1 MARPPAQRATA
12 AWPRREP
19 RRARSAPQLA
29 TARGREPGWPRVAR
43 SATTPPPAGPVAGR
57 RGAGPVH
64 RRVRWRKAAPPP
76 AEGRSKPPPPPPP
89 PRRPGRL
96 AWPRATGQQAVPR
109 WAAATA
115 RRSATRRP
123 ATQAHPLATQPEAT
137 RPRVAPAPRQ
147 QAVPRWAAVTARRSA
162 TRRPATQAH
171 PLATRPEATR
181 PRMAPAPRQQAVP
194 RWAAATRSLV
204 ISPAAAP
211 WPARREGRPCPPP
224 RARPHP
230 LHRPPRPAPRWSL
243 PPPAGGTANA
253 RRPPPPARR
262 PARHRGGTAN
272 GAAAPGRGAPAR
284 HRATPSRRSPAPPP
298 PACAGRGGWSSP
310 RRLRARA
317 KMRDAQPRTG
327 VVEADLG
334 ERPHHAVRL
343 QAVAGLDLLH
353 QGAGEVIVLGDRVG
367 HR

>member
-96 AWPRATGQQAVPR
+96 AWPRATG
-109 WAAATA
+109 
-115 RRSATRRP
+115 
-123 ATQAHPLATQPEAT
+123 
-137 RPRVAPAPRQ
+137 Q

>member
-109 WAAATA
+109 WAAA
-115 RRSATRRP
+115 
-123 ATQAHPLATQPEAT
+123 
-137 RPRVAPAPRQ
+137 
-147 QAVPRWAAVTARRSA
+147 TARRSA

>member
-115 RRSATRRP
+115 RRST
-123 ATQAHPLATQPEAT
+123 
-137 RPRVAPAPRQ
+137 
-147 QAVPRWAAVTARRSA
+147 

>member
-96 AWPRATGQQAVPR
+96 AWPRATGQQAVPQ
-109 WAAATA
+109 WATA
-115 RRSATRRP
+115 RRST
-123 ATQAHPLATQPEAT
+123 
-137 RPRVAPAPRQ
+137 
-147 QAVPRWAAVTARRSA
+147 

-181 PRMAPAPRQQAVP
+181 PRVAPAPRQQAVP

>member
-137 RPRVAPAPRQ
+137 RPRV
-147 QAVPRWAAVTARRSA
+147 
-162 TRRPATQAH
+162 
-171 PLATRPEATR
+171 
-181 PRMAPAPRQQAVP
+181 APAPRQQAVP